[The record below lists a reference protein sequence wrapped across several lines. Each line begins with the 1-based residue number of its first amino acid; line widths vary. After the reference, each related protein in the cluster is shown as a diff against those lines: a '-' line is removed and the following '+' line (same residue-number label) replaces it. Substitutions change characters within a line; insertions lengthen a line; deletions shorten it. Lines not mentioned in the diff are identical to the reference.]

1 MIIAS
6 IEDDPV
12 QAQYIAYTLAEAG
25 FKSKHF
31 ATGKDLLV
39 ALKKSEEFDLLLLDW
54 ELPDISGKDIVVWIR
69 ANLGNQLPV
78 MLLTNRNQDHDLVHG
93 LNAGADDYLAKPFK
107 APELIARIRA
117 LLRRNN
123 AGNTLNTLKL
133 EPYLLNPQKREI
145 TLHGE
150 PVQLA
155 PKEFDLAYL
164 FFSNIGRLFSRD
176 AISAAIWNREIPATS
191 RTLDTHLSNIRQK
204 LQINPE
210 NGVRIVSSYALGY
223 RMELI
228 NKTSDHTLASEA

>member
-1 MIIAS
+1 M
-6 IEDDPV
+6 
-12 QAQYIAYTLAEAG
+12 
-25 FKSKHF
+25 
-31 ATGKDLLV
+31 LV
-39 ALKKSEEFDLLLLDW
+39 ALKKAEKLDLLLLDW
-54 ELPDISGKDIVVWIR
+54 ELPDISGKDIVIWIR

-78 MLLTNRNQDHDLVHG
+78 IFVTNRNQDQDLVHG
-93 LNAGADDYLAKPFK
+93 LDAGADDFLAKPFK
-107 APELIARIRA
+107 APELIARIKA

-123 AGNTLNTLKL
+123 AESSLSIIKL
-133 EPYLLNPQKREI
+133 EPYQLNPQSREA

-164 FFSNIGRLFSRD
+164 FFGNIGRLFSRD
-176 AISAAIWNREIPATS
+176 ALSTAIWNREIPATS

-204 LQINPE
+204 LQINPD

-228 NKTSDHTLASEA
+228 KNAPDNLPDPKS